1 MNFQELTTVL
11 TDKESSL
18 ISVKG
23 GQHYKD
29 LLGKIVFL
37 PSTSAQAKKHVSHI
51 KNKSYKDLLMCGQWF
66 GIEQLLNKHG
76 LQGDYSLTKSQ
87 TMCRLTNISDYCTAL
102 KLEFK
107 IS

>member
-1 MNFQELTTVL
+1 MNIQELTTVL
-11 TDKESSL
+11 TDNQSSL
-18 ISVKG
+18 ISVNG
-23 GQHYKD
+23 RQHYQG
-29 LLGKIVFL
+29 LLGNIVFM
-37 PSTSAQAKKHVSHI
+37 PSTIAQAKKHVNHI

-76 LQGDYSLTKSQ
+76 LQGDYSLTKSK

>member
-11 TDKESSL
+11 TDNQSSL
-18 ISVKG
+18 ISVNAR
-23 GQHYKD
+23 QHYQD
-29 LLGKIVFL
+29 LLGNIVFM
-37 PSTSAQAKKHVSHI
+37 PTTIAQAKKQLSHI

-76 LQGDYSLTKSQ
+76 LKGDYTLTKSK

-102 KLEFK
+102 KLEFNL
-107 IS
+107 